1 MSFGTVG
8 VRGRLHFKGRQMSI
22 SEIPAG
28 AEKDLEED
36 EGGSR
41 ACGPASADEALIVD
55 LARRLA
61 PAPWSPHAEAV
72 SESGRTYLE
81 PMQPIEAATPR
92 PTIVFPP
99 AEASGT
105 AALDVAAPHASMFG
119 VPYSRRPH
127 DAGWAAGRR
136 SGGWIL
142 KASALAAAGAALTV
156 AALAIAVF
164 GPEGG
169 SPGAP
174 KAPTLI
180 AGQSPTEASEP
191 SGETIAP
198 KGDVDA
204 ARLKAVTPVKI
215 VTSVERPTAPG
226 ADAAPVASPP
236 PAAEP
241 QPTAETSAGPPAAAP
256 QPSDSNLARS
266 ASAPLITTAAPSAN
280 ASEAAR
286 HNAPGQSA
294 NPAARAGSKVVAVA
308 ESTMPKHG
316 LPANL
321 SKRTSARLTIAKTA
335 STAPGAAA
343 GMQSQPLLPAASL
356 TPAEPPAVNPVT
368 HAFGPLAAALGAPS
382 VDQAASSSGNWAIQF
397 AAPKSEAEAEVA
409 AARLNAKY
417 AQKLGGATIGVHKT
431 TVNSETIYALR
442 VAGLSKADAAALCE
456 RVKGRDCALPKETG
470 DGARDPLSQPD
481 RTNPPGTAR

>member
-1 MSFGTVG
+1 
-8 VRGRLHFKGRQMSI
+8 
-22 SEIPAG
+22 
-28 AEKDLEED
+28 
-36 EGGSR
+36 
-41 ACGPASADEALIVD
+41 
-55 LARRLA
+55 
-61 PAPWSPHAEAV
+61 
-72 SESGRTYLE
+72 
-81 PMQPIEAATPR
+81 MQLIEAAAPR

-127 DAGWAAGRR
+127 DAGWAAGQR
-136 SGGWIL
+136 SGGWML
-142 KASALAAAGAALTV
+142 KASVLAAAGAALTG

-164 GPEGG
+164 APEGG
-169 SPGAP
+169 SLGAP

-180 AGQSPTEASEP
+180 AAGQSPTEALEP
-191 SGETIAP
+191 SRETIAP

-204 ARLKAVTPVKI
+204 ARLKAVTPVT
-215 VTSVERPTAPG
+215 VASVERPTAPG
-226 ADAAPVASPP
+226 AGAALAASPA

-241 QPTAETSAGPPAAAP
+241 RPTAGTSAGPAAAAP
-256 QPSDSNLARS
+256 QPSDSNPARS
-266 ASAPLITTAAPSAN
+266 ASAPLIATAAAAPAN

-286 HNAPGQSA
+286 HDAPGQSA
-294 NPAARAGSKVVAVA
+294 NHAARTGGKVVAVA
-308 ESTMPKHG
+308 EPTMPKHG
-316 LPANL
+316 LPATL
-321 SKRTSARLTIAKTA
+321 SRRTSARLTIAKTA
-335 STAPGAAA
+335 ATAPGAAA
-343 GMQSQPLLPAASL
+343 GTQSQPQLPAASL
-356 TPAEPPAVNPVT
+356 TAAEPPAVNPVT
-368 HAFGPLAAALGAPS
+368 QAFGPLAAALGAPS
-382 VDQAASSSGNWAIQF
+382 VDQAASRSGNWAIQF
-397 AAPKSEAEAEVA
+397 AAPKSEAEAEAA

-417 AQKLGGATIGVHKT
+417 APALGGATIGVHKT

>member
-1 MSFGTVG
+1 
-8 VRGRLHFKGRQMSI
+8 MSI

-28 AEKDLEED
+28 AEEDLEEC
-36 EGGSR
+36 EGGSW

-61 PAPWSPHAEAV
+61 PAPWSPHVEAV
-72 SESGRTYLE
+72 SESGRTYSE

-105 AALDVAAPHASMFG
+105 AALDVAVPHASMFG
-119 VPYSRRPH
+119 VPYSRPPH

-142 KASALAAAGAALTV
+142 KASALAAAGAALIV
-156 AALAIAVF
+156 LALVIAVF
-164 GPEGG
+164 GPTGG
-169 SPGAP
+169 SPGVP
-174 KAPTLI
+174 EAPTLI
-180 AGQSPTEASEP
+180 AAGHGPTEAPEP

-198 KGDVDA
+198 QGDVDA

-226 ADAAPVASPP
+226 ADAAPAASPPPP
-236 PAAEP
+236 PAAER
-241 QPTAETSAGPPAAAP
+241 QPTAGTFAGPPAAAP
-256 QPSDSNLARS
+256 QPSDSNPARS
-266 ASAPLITTAAPSAN
+266 ASAPVIATAAAPPAN

-286 HNAPGQSA
+286 HDAPGQPA
-294 NPAARAGSKVVAVA
+294 NPAARAGSEVVAVA
-308 ESTMPKHG
+308 EPTMPKHG

-321 SKRTSARLTIAKTA
+321 SRRTSARLTIAKTA
-335 STAPGAAA
+335 ATVPGAAA
-343 GMQSQPLLPAASL
+343 GTQSQPQLPAASL

-368 HAFGPLAAALGAPS
+368 HAFGPLAVALGALS
-382 VDQAASSSGNWAIQF
+382 VDQAASRSGNWAIQF
-397 AAPKSEAEAEVA
+397 AAPKSEAEAEAA

-417 AQKLGGATIGVHKT
+417 APALGGATIGVHKT

-442 VAGLSKADAAALCE
+442 VAGLSKVDAVALCE
-456 RVKGRDCALPKETG
+456 RVKCALPKETG